1 LSFALIAA
9 TDASLVVKFYSREWE
24 TSDVWPTLEF
34 GEVTKPPEPPTY
46 VPPFLLPKFQPVLS
60 GCRLQWPFSYS
71 QKVSDGEFDGYAA
84 EPFQLVNDTYML
96 QFSMS
101 GQGSRCELRH
111 NTEWAASESIERSL
125 TARAQIP
132 PPPEAAGQ
140 FTFLQVHSKDFLT
153 YENGPLLRV
162 NWRKQANGYTGHI

>member
-1 LSFALIAA
+1 M
-9 TDASLVVKFYSREWE
+9 VKFYSREWE